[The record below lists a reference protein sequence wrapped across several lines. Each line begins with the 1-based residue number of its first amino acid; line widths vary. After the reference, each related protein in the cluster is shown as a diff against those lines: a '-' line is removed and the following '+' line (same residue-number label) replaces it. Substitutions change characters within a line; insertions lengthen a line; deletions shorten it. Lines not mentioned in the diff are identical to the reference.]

1 MQVLQLSHIN
11 VFKRKAIFVA
21 RMSPQK
27 LAEKRQGE
35 EISHF
40 LSKTMD
46 YPFGQK
52 KILQLYDVNVFV
64 L

>member
-40 LSKTMD
+40 CPKPWT
-46 YPFGQK
+46 
-52 KILQLYDVNVFV
+52 NVLNRCFYSLERLRLV

>member
-11 VFKRKAIFVA
+11 VFKRKAVFVA

-40 LSKTMD
+40 LSKTTD
-46 YPFGQK
+46 
-52 KILQLYDVNVFV
+52 
-64 L
+64 